1 MPLHFARQLFF
12 EKYNTCIVPITTL
25 SVIIDWYPLTQQE
38 ETEVQEQGCCALCNI
53 ATNQPEIQNKICSI
67 GGLEC
72 VLSALTI
79 HRYDEMVVGN
89 ALSALQT
96 LCSYNKVIENTIRNE
111 RLEEGILH

>member
-1 MPLHFARQLFF
+1 MYHSHSL
-12 EKYNTCIVPITTL
+12 TITTIPTL

-53 ATNQPEIQNKICSI
+53 ATNQPEIQNKICNI

-79 HRYDEMVVGN
+79 HRYDEIVVGN